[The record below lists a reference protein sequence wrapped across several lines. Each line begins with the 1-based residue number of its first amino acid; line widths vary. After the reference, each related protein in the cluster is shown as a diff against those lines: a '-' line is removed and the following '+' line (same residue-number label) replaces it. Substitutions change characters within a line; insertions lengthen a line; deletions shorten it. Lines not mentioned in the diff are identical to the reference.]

1 MLTDKQRSQTAQRQS
16 QFRKRQKE
24 ARRREQMSKGL
35 PATPPIPTMPG
46 HARWRA
52 AVQSAGALITQV
64 VDEMSAYYDD
74 RSERWQES
82 DAATEHV
89 DRQEALEAVLADL
102 EQIMI

>member
-35 PATPPIPTMPG
+35 PSMPQISTMPG

-52 AVQSAGALITQV
+52 AIQSAGALITQV
-64 VDEMSAYYDD
+64 VDEMSAYHDD

-82 DAATEHV
+82 DAATEHME
-89 DRQEALEAVLADL
+89 RQEALEAVLTGL